1 MVVLRVIRG
10 IHEHFP
16 ARASEWALSVMLF
29 NLGVILWLPRQTL
42 QESPSLSGLARIA
55 PEDVWAVALLAIG
68 VTRLLALGING
79 TFVQTTYGRWSPHV
93 RAGLAF
99 ISCFFWMQITVG
111 LTLSPTFTTGL
122 GIYPVL
128 LALDMYNTARAAGDA
143 ALVDRARKNDPT
155 L

>member
-10 IHEHFP
+10 IHDHFP

-29 NLGVILWLPRQTL
+29 NLGLILALPRQTL

-55 PEDVWAVALLAIG
+55 SEDVWAWALLIIG
-68 VTRLLALGING
+68 SVRLMALVING
-79 TFVQTTYGRWSPHV
+79 TFVHTTYGRWSPHV
-93 RAGLAF
+93 RAFLAF
-99 ISCFFWMQITVG
+99 ASCFFWMQITVG
-111 LTLSPTFTTGL
+111 LTLSPTFATGL

-143 ALVDRARKNDPT
+143 ALVDRARKNDSS